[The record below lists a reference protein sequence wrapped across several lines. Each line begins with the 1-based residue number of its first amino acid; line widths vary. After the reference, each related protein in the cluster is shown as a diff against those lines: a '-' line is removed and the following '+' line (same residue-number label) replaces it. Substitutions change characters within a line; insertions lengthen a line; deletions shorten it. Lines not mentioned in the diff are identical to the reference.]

1 MVDHH
6 RGERVVNVHTAGSS
20 TEAMVIRALLESAG
34 IQSPGPVTSDPFPMR
49 DPPEGTHGVEVYVL
63 ESQAQAAE
71 RLIEDYQKSNDSVEA
86 ADEDDADSQEI
97 APGPAPDSSEEK

>member
-6 RGERVVNVHTAGSS
+6 NGERVVNVHTAGSS

-34 IQSPGPVTSDPFPMR
+34 IHSPGPVTSDPFPMR

-63 ESQAQAAE
+63 ESQVKAAE
-71 RLIEDYQKSNDSVEA
+71 RLIEDYQKSNDSVEE
-86 ADEDDADSQEI
+86 ADEDDADSPED
-97 APGPAPDSSEEK
+97 APRPPSDAGEEK

>member
-6 RGERVVNVHTAGSS
+6 NGERVVNVHTAGSS

-34 IQSPGPVTSDPFPMR
+34 IHSPGPVTSDPFPMR

-63 ESQAQAAE
+63 ESQAKAAE
-71 RLIEDYQKSNDSVEA
+71 DLINDYQKSNDSVEESGEDA
-86 ADEDDADSQEI
+86 AEESDS
-97 APGPAPDSSEEK
+97 

>member
-6 RGERVVNVHTAGSS
+6 NGERVVNVHTAENA

-63 ESQAQAAE
+63 ESQAKAAE
-71 RLIEDYQKSNDSVEA
+71 NLIRDYQNSNESVVEA
-86 ADEDDADSQEI
+86 DEGDADVS
-97 APGPAPDSSEEK
+97 GGSSGSSSEPGEEQ

>member
-6 RGERVVNVHTAGSS
+6 NGERIVNVHTAGSS

-63 ESQAQAAE
+63 ESQAKAAE
-71 RLIEDYQKSNDSVEA
+71 RLIEDYQKSNDSIE
-86 ADEDDADSQEI
+86 EEIDDSA
-97 APGPAPDSSEEK
+97 DSSEDAPSPPPDAPEE

>member
-6 RGERVVNVHTAGSS
+6 NGERIVNVHTAENS

-34 IQSPGPVTSDPFPMR
+34 IQSPGSVSSDPFPMR

-71 RLIEDYQKSNDSVEA
+71 RLIEDYQKSNDSVEE
-86 ADEDDADSQEI
+86 ADEDDADSPED
-97 APGPAPDSSEEK
+97 ASVPPSDSGEEK

>member
-6 RGERVVNVHTAGSS
+6 NAERIVNVHTAGSS

-71 RLIEDYQKSNDSVEA
+71 RLIEDYQKSNDSVEVE
-86 ADEDDADSQEI
+86 DEDDADFPQG
-97 APGPAPDSSEEK
+97 APGPPSGAGDEK